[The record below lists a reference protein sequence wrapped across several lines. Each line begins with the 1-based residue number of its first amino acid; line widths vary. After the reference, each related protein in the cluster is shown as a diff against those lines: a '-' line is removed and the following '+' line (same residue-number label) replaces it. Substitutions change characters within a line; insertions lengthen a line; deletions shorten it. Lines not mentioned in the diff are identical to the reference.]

1 MMMTVQRVAVG
12 SMVAALVVGLTGC
25 SENPRAAAPAKATSG
40 VNALKTPTLAF
51 DLTGKYTNPD
61 GMCIK
66 DGELYINMNNLTA
79 GKPSKIV
86 KLTKDGALVDVL
98 ELPVH
103 PKTGI
108 VCALG
113 MTFAQ
118 DGNLYVNDNQNFA
131 GKGLGLSRIFR
142 VVMKDGKAE
151 KVEVV
156 AQGINEANGITS
168 FGDTLYVCDTNFGT
182 KEVYTSGVYQ
192 FKLAELNAESPVQ
205 VNAGPKDPHCIG
217 SFVTTGKWSVGA
229 NGIAADKEG
238 NLFVCNFGDAVLWK
252 LTFDA
257 DRKVK
262 SFKPF
267 AECAKAGVESLD
279 GLQYDAE
286 GNNLWTADFIG
297 NAVVKVDAES
307 GTVTIVAKN
316 APNSGAGGK
325 LVSPSEC
332 IRFGNKVY
340 VSNINLTFG
349 PHKTIKE
356 ETISVIEL

>member
-1 MMMTVQRVAVG
+1 MMITQSVATG
-12 SMVAALVVGLTGC
+12 SLIAALAIGLTGC
-25 SENPRAAAPAKATSG
+25 SEKPKAAAPAKETPG
-40 VNALKTPTLAF
+40 VSALKTPKLAF

-66 DGELYINMNNLTA
+66 DGELYINMNNITS

-86 KLTKDGALVDVL
+86 KMAKDGQLVDVV

-103 PKTGI
+103 PKTGVI
-108 VCALG
+108 CALG
-113 MTFAQ
+113 IVFAK

-142 VVMKDGKAE
+142 VVMKEGKAE

-156 AQGINEANGITS
+156 AQGINEANGITT

-182 KEVYTSGVYQ
+182 KDVHTSGVYQ
-192 FKLAELNAESPVQ
+192 FALSELNAENPVQ
-205 VNAGPKDPHCIG
+205 VTAGPRDPHCVG
-217 SFVTTGKWSVGA
+217 SFTTTGKFSVGA
-229 NGIAADKEG
+229 NGIAADEQG
-238 NLFVCNFGDAVLWK
+238 NVYVCNFGDAVLWK
-252 LTFDA
+252 MTFDA
-257 DRKVK
+257 ERKVK
-262 SFKPF
+262 LFKPF
-267 AECAKAGVESLD
+267 VDCSKAGVESLD
-279 GLQYDAE
+279 GLQYDGE
-286 GNNLWTADFIG
+286 GGLWTTDFIG
-297 NAVVKVDAES
+297 NAVVKIATAC

-340 VSNINLTFG
+340 VANINLSFG
-349 PHKTIKE
+349 PHKAIKE
-356 ETISVIEL
+356 ETMSVIEL

>member
-1 MMMTVQRVAVG
+1 MVTVQRAIVG
-12 SMVAALVVGLTGC
+12 SVIAALAVGLTGC
-25 SENPRAAAPAKATSG
+25 SEKPKAAPAKATPG
-40 VNALKTPTLAF
+40 VSALKTPKLAF

-66 DGELYINMNNLTA
+66 DGELYINMNNITS

-86 KLTKDGALVDVL
+86 KLTKDGQLVDVV

-103 PKTGI
+103 PKTGVI
-108 VCALG
+108 CALG
-113 MTFAQ
+113 IVFAK

-156 AQGINEANGITS
+156 AQGINEANGITT
-168 FGDTLYVCDTNFGT
+168 FGDALYVCDTNYGT
-182 KEVYTSGVYQ
+182 KDVHTSGVYQ
-192 FKLAELNAESPVQ
+192 FMLSELNAENPVQ
-205 VNAGPKDPHCIG
+205 VTAGPKDPHCVG
-217 SFVTTGKWSVGA
+217 SFITTGKFPVGA
-229 NGIAADKEG
+229 NGIAADESG
-238 NLFVCNFGDAVLWK
+238 NVYVCNFGDAVLWK

-262 SFKPF
+262 LFKPF
-267 AECAKAGVESLD
+267 SDCKRFGVESLD
-279 GLQYDAE
+279 GLQFDGE
-286 GNNLWTADFIG
+286 GNLWTADFIG
-297 NAVVKVDAES
+297 NAIAKIATAC

-340 VSNINLTFG
+340 VSNINLSFG
-349 PHKTIKE
+349 PHKATKE
-356 ETISVIEL
+356 ETMSVIEL

>member
-1 MMMTVQRVAVG
+1 MVTVQRAIMG
-12 SMVAALVVGLTGC
+12 SVIAALAVGLTGC
-25 SENPRAAAPAKATSG
+25 SEKPKAAPAKATPG
-40 VNALKTPTLAF
+40 VSALKTPKLAF

-66 DGELYINMNNLTA
+66 DGELYINMNNITS

-86 KLTKDGALVDVL
+86 KMTKDGQLVDVV

-103 PKTGI
+103 PKTGVI
-108 VCALG
+108 CALG
-113 MTFAQ
+113 IVFAK

-156 AQGINEANGITS
+156 VQGINEANGITT
-168 FGDTLYVCDTNFGT
+168 FGDTLYVCDTSYGT
-182 KEVYTSGVYQ
+182 KAVHTSGVYQ
-192 FKLAELNAESPVQ
+192 FKVSELNAE
-205 VNAGPKDPHCIG
+205 
-217 SFVTTGKWSVGA
+217 
-229 NGIAADKEG
+229 NGIAADESG
-238 NLFVCNFGDAVLWK
+238 NVYVCNFGDAVLWK
-252 LTFDA
+252 FTFDA

-262 SFKPF
+262 LFKPF
-267 AECAKAGVESLD
+267 SDCKRFGVESLD
-279 GLQYDAE
+279 GLQYDGE
-286 GNNLWTADFIG
+286 GSLWTADFIG
-297 NAVVKVDAES
+297 NAIAKIATAC

-316 APNSGAGGK
+316 EPNSGAGGK

-340 VSNINLTFG
+340 VSNINLSFG
-349 PHKTIKE
+349 PHKAIKE
-356 ETISVIEL
+356 ETMSVIEL